1 MSVLIFKASV
11 ELHGMYTRGLMAIDK
26 RSFVSDSNDK
36 LNVEIVKKMNV
47 DLVKKYVMQGL
58 GHKD

>member
-1 MSVLIFKASV
+1 
-11 ELHGMYTRGLMAIDK
+11 MYTRGLMAIDK
-26 RSFVSDSNDK
+26 WSFVSDSNDK